1 MRAIVLGNTF
11 RRRLG
16 VVAGAMVALLAGT
29 PALAQGVQPT
39 LEPPAPEGAR
49 QLPAEAPP
57 VPDAPPPPELPPPA
71 PPPPATEAAELKA
84 LLEAQQKR
92 IDALEARLD
101 DAQSP
106 DEEVVEDKLKIY
118 GFTDFGLQRIF
129 SSDSFAAFSETETSF
144 VLGNLNVYFDAQP
157 IERWRTLFEIRFTN
171 APNGNLVTTPT
182 GATTRTST
190 FQFDPHAGVWDAPM
204 WGGYTVIERA
214 HTDYL
219 ASQYFNV
226 RVGNFFS
233 PIGIWNVDHGSP
245 VLIPVTPP
253 QIILQRFYPLRQT
266 GLQFYGS
273 AFAGPWE
280 LGYVLTLTNGRQELS
295 NFDFDDDKAL
305 GGRLFARNEGE
316 VRTQIGV
323 SAYAGN
329 AEDKAV
335 TFSAAGVPIASS
347 TWEYD
352 EYVVGADFSLDA
364 GGTRIRTEAVMQRQ
378 IYEPGKRENALFSFG
393 GKSADGYRLSA
404 YLVAAQQLPILGL
417 EPYLMLEGLRG
428 PNNVADTVG
437 VVSGGLNIH
446 FSPVTQL
453 KMQGVR
459 VLFWNMRDDP
469 RSENGIPP
477 TEFNHTILTSRL
489 VVAF

>member
-71 PPPPATEAAELKA
+71 PPPPAAEAAEIKA

-92 IDALEARLD
+92 IDELEARLD
-101 DAQSP
+101 EAQTTT
-106 DEEVVEDKLKIY
+106 DEVPEDKLKIY

-129 SSDSFAAFSETETSF
+129 ANEAFSAITDTETSF
-144 VLGNLNVYFDAQP
+144 VIGNLNVYFDAQP
-157 IERWRTLFEIRFTN
+157 IERWRTLFEVRFTN
-171 APNGNLVTTPT
+171 APNGNLVIGPT
-182 GATTRTST
+182 GATRTST
-190 FQFDPHAGVWDAPM
+190 FQFDPHSGVWDAPM

-233 PIGIWNVDHGSP
+233 PVGIWNVDHGSP

-253 QIILQRFYPLRQT
+253 QIILQRLYPIRQT
-266 GLQFYGS
+266 GLQFFGS

-280 LGYVLTLTNGRQELS
+280 LGYALTLTNGRQELS

-305 GGRLFARNEGE
+305 GGRLFARNEGD
-316 VRTQIGV
+316 VRTQVGL
-323 SAYAGN
+323 SFYRGN
-329 AEDKAV
+329 AEDEVVA
-335 TFSAAGVPIASS
+335 FSAAGVPSTSS

-352 EYVVGADFSLDA
+352 EYMVGADFSLDA
-364 GGTRIRTEAVMQRQ
+364 GGTRIRAEALVQRQ
-378 IYEPGKRENALFSFG
+378 VYEPGKREDVFG
-393 GKSADGYRLSA
+393 AIGAKAPDSYRYSG
-404 YLVAAQQLPILGL
+404 YLVAAQQLPFLGL
-417 EPYLMLEGLRG
+417 EPYLLLEGARWPG
-428 PNNVADTVG
+428 AIGDTLG
-437 VVSGGLNIH
+437 VLSGGLNIH
-446 FSPVTQL
+446 FTPVTQL
-453 KMQGVR
+453 KLQAVR
-459 VLFWNMRDDP
+459 VSFWNLRDER
-469 RSENGIPP
+469 RSDTAVPP
-477 TEFNHTILTSRL
+477 DEFNHTILTSRL